1 MRKLLILVTASLFAF
16 AGMNAASAGSLS
28 SPWDEPE
35 ITRPLCTPMG
45 ILYTTLWYSCPTADT
60 PYTRDR
66 PDRPDT
72 PNTPDTPDR
81 PDTPDTP
88 DRPDRPDRPEKPN
101 KPEKPS
107 KPKSNAS
114 NHASEKADNNDGKG
128 GKDRD
133 TSKNNDKGTHG
144 NRSP

>member
-1 MRKLLILVTASLFAF
+1 MRKFLILTTASLFAF

-60 PYTRDR
+60 PYVSDR
-66 PDRPDT
+66 PDRPD
-72 PNTPDTPDR
+72 TPDTPDR

-88 DRPDRPDRPEKPN
+88 DRPDTPDKP
-101 KPEKPS
+101 KGDK

-114 NHASEKADNNDGKG
+114 NHANERADNNDGKG

>member
-66 PDRPDT
+66 SDSPDGTTTTTTTTTDDDDNDDDNPGDDND
-72 PNTPDTPDR
+72 PKDD
-81 PDTPDTP
+81 
-88 DRPDRPDRPEKPN
+88 KP
-101 KPEKPS
+101 KRDK